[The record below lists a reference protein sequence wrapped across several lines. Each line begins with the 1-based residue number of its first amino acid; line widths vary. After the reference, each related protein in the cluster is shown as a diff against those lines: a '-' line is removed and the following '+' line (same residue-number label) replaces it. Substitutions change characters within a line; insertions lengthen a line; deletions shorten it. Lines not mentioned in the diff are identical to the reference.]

1 MILGCTLG
9 IMTGA
14 SLGIVSILTR
24 KLSDI
29 SFSVTLFYA
38 GAVSV
43 FVMSTVIYFD
53 SKFRGTPLLTFSYSM
68 KQYMYVLLAVTSNFA
83 ALSTC
88 TIAN

>member
-1 MILGCTLG
+1 MVLGCTLG
-9 IMTGA
+9 ILTGA
-14 SLGIVSILTR
+14 CLAIVSILTR

-29 SFSVTLFYA
+29 SFSVALFYA

-43 FVMSTVIYFD
+43 FVMSAVIYFD
-53 SKFRGTPLLTFSYSM
+53 SKFRGTPLLTLSYSM
-68 KQYMYVLLAVTSNFA
+68 NQYIYVLLAVTSNFA